1 MSKNDA
7 IDCTKNFI
15 NQEWLVVE
23 SCPTAR
29 WIAFLMLYWLVY
41 NIRSHLNELILAWS
55 AYLDT
60 QDQNSARGKK
70 ILTGSGANLINYS

>member
-1 MSKNDA
+1 M
-7 IDCTKNFI
+7 
-15 NQEWLVVE
+15 
-23 SCPTAR
+23 
-29 WIAFLMLYWLVY
+29 Y